1 MPLVN
6 SVQWIG
12 HFRVPNSH
20 FQNEVKL
27 AYVVNG
33 IFGLAAREM
42 DREPN
47 SERRER
53 GRGRKETLPFF
64 PTPSPLFYS
73 RHFSRGLW
81 LSFLVLCSETTRKR
95 LLDRLKL
102 SAKPLWW
109 KWAFLAWEY
118 KKNHF
123 QIKGFSLSLGLKQR
137 LKTAGEK
144 AYCAPMSWCIFK
156 SKRTRLWMSIPP
168 CASPSCT
175 HSSIPIGSAS
185 GGCSRRVLRGGDGMD
200 TAAVG
205 CRSPLE
211 IRVHM

>member
-118 KKNHF
+118 KK
-123 QIKGFSLSLGLKQR
+123 I
-137 LKTAGEK
+137 
-144 AYCAPMSWCIFK
+144 IFK
-156 SKRTRLWMSIPP
+156 SKAFHLASVWNRGLRQLGKRPIVHLWADAFSKANVPGYECLFPP
-168 CASPSCT
+168 AHLLPAHT
-175 HSSIPIGSAS
+175 LQYP
-185 GGCSRRVLRGGDGMD
+185 
-200 TAAVG
+200 
-205 CRSPLE
+205 
-211 IRVHM
+211 

>member
-1 MPLVN
+1 MKPVRLCYMFFCGLLDGAQRSNRIPIFLILLINKNVPLVN

-81 LSFLVLCSETTRKR
+81 LSFLVLCSETARKR
-95 LLDRLKL
+95 LLHRLKL

-109 KWAFLAWEY
+109 KWALFAWE
-118 KKNHF
+118 
-123 QIKGFSLSLGLKQR
+123 
-137 LKTAGEK
+137 
-144 AYCAPMSWCIFK
+144 
-156 SKRTRLWMSIPP
+156 
-168 CASPSCT
+168 
-175 HSSIPIGSAS
+175 
-185 GGCSRRVLRGGDGMD
+185 
-200 TAAVG
+200 
-205 CRSPLE
+205 
-211 IRVHM
+211 